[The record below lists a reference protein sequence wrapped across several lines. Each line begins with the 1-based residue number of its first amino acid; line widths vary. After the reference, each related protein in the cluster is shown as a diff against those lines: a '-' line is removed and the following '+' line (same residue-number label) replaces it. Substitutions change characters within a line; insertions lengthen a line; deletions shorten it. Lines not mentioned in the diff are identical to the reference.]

1 MLVIWGFFFT
11 LVFTSHLLQNK
22 TNNFMKNFTLLCM
35 ALFIAI
41 QSLQAQVDTCFS
53 PIITSPTFPGATS
66 ASLGCGPPPAVDFTA
81 YFNIAPSIS
90 TSTYGVTTIPYNP
103 VTTLGTAIPI
113 GTDDIWGSI
122 IPLPFSFCFYGNSY
136 TSLVIGSNGI
146 ITFDTT
152 LAGGYCAWSLGA
164 ALPTTSYGRASISG
178 VYHDID
184 PSVPGLPTKRIDYQ
198 TIGTAPC
205 RSFVIR
211 FVDIPYFSCTGLN
224 ANHQI
229 ILHEG
234 SNIVDVQVG
243 ASPIC
248 SGWNGGL
255 GIIGLQDYTR
265 TAATFPL
272 GYNRATF
279 SITTQAW
286 RFYPYDTTHIDSLRA
301 VLYSGSTPIDTVPAY
316 YSPFPIVRADF
327 TVTPVFPPSPQ
338 VYHAELIV
346 TIDTSASSGGSGTS
360 ICIGSG
366 STNRTNDFVISSGGS
381 VSVGTAVMN
390 PTCHGDTN
398 GMIMSFITAGVA
410 PFTYLWDRAG
420 ETTSDLTGVSAG
432 VYNLTVTDSS
442 GCSTTVTT
450 IVREPDLLQIQL
462 DSLKPVS
469 CYGINDAAVYITP
482 VGGNGGYTYSWDHG
496 FLTQDITGL
505 SADST
510 YCLTLHDS
518 LGCRT
523 DTCYHISPVT
533 QSIINF
539 FPTICAGEVYVV
551 GANSYSVTGVYNDT
565 TLNIYGCDSINIFH
579 LNVLP
584 VAAHSIVRSIC
595 DGQALN
601 VGSSIY
607 TSSGRYIDTLT
618 SYNGCDSVIT
628 TDLTVLLNST
638 HLINDSLCFGQ
649 SVRVGSN
656 VYNTSGVFY
665 DTLTN
670 ANGCDSVV
678 TTTLFIYPNHLT
690 LVVDSLCAGESF
702 MGNTIYNDT
711 VLNTSLPDVH
721 GCDSGI
727 VYNIHVYISQK
738 PFLGPDRNIIVGDS
752 VFIILD
758 VGVSFVWSTGATTS
772 QITAAPIVTTS
783 YWVSSTDSNG
793 CVASDTINVN
803 VRPIGDTLALPS
815 AFSPNSDGVND
826 YYYPLLMPGM
836 ILEDFT
842 IFNRWGATVYTGTA
856 SPGWDGNFMGS
867 PQPIG
872 NYVFYCRVS
881 VPDPLSPGSFI
892 TRYYN
897 GVVTLLR

>member
-1 MLVIWGFFFT
+1 
-11 LVFTSHLLQNK
+11 
-22 TNNFMKNFTLLCM
+22 MKNFTLFCI
-35 ALFIAI
+35 ALLVAI
-41 QSLQAQVDTCFS
+41 QSINAQIDTCFS
-53 PIITSPTFPGATS
+53 PVIISPTFPGASS
-66 ASLGCGPPPAVDFTA
+66 ASLGCGPPPAVNFTA
-81 YFNIAPSIS
+81 YFNIGSAIS
-90 TSTYGVTTIPYNP
+90 TSIYGVTTIPFNP
-103 VTTLGTAIPI
+103 VLSLGTAIPAA
-113 GTDDIWGSI
+113 TDDVWGSI
-122 IPLPFSFCFYGNSY
+122 IRIPFAFCYYGHSY

-146 ITFDTT
+146 VTFDTT
-152 LAGGYCAWSLGA
+152 YAFGSCPWSLTGGA
-164 ALPTTSYGRASISG
+164 VLPTSAYPRNSICG
-178 VYHDID
+178 VYHDIN
-184 PSVPGLPTKRIDYQ
+184 PAVSGPPTKRIDYQ
-198 TIGTAPC
+198 TIGSAPC
-205 RSFVIR
+205 RTFVIR
-211 FVDIPYFSCTGLN
+211 FVDIPYYGSCAGLL

-234 SNIVDVQVG
+234 SNIIDVQVG
-243 ASPIC
+243 SSPSC
-248 SGWNGGL
+248 SAWNGGL
-255 GIIGLQDYTR
+255 GIIGIQNETA

-272 GYNRATF
+272 GYNNSVF
-279 SITTQAW
+279 SITNQAW
-286 RFYPYDTTHIDSLRA
+286 RFYPYDTTHIDSLEA
-301 VLYSGSTPIDTVPAY
+301 VLYRDSTPIDTVAAY

-366 STNRTNDFVISSGGS
+366 STNRTNDFVLSSGGS

-390 PTCHGDTN
+390 PTCHGDAN
-398 GMIMSFITAGVA
+398 GMIMSFITSGVA

-420 ETTSDLTGVSAG
+420 EVTPDLMGVSAG
-432 VYNLTVTDSS
+432 IYNLTVTDSA
-442 GCSTTVTT
+442 GCSTIVT
-450 IVREPDLLQIQL
+450 IMVRDPDLLQIQL
-462 DSLKPVS
+462 DSLKSVS

-482 VGGNGGYTYSWDHG
+482 VGGNGGYTYAWDAG

-518 LGCRT
+518 LGCRA
-523 DTCYHISPVT
+523 DTCYYISPVT

-551 GANSYSVTGVYNDT
+551 GMHSYRATGVYNDT

-584 VAAHSIVRSIC
+584 VAAHSIVTSIC

-601 VGSSIY
+601 VGSSVY
-607 TSSGRYIDTLT
+607 TSSGHYIDTLT
-618 SYNGCDSVIT
+618 SYNGCDSVVT

-638 HLINDSLCFGQ
+638 HVINDSLCFGQ
-649 SVRVGSN
+649 SVHVGSN
-656 VYNTSGVFY
+656 VYNTTGVFY

-670 ANGCDSVV
+670 ANGCDSVI
-678 TTTLFIYPNHLT
+678 TTTLFIYPNHIT
-690 LVVDSLCAGESF
+690 LILDSLCAGESF
-702 MGNTIYNDT
+702 MGSTIYNDT
-711 VLNTSLPDVH
+711 VLNRSVPDVN

-727 VYNIHVYISQK
+727 VYNIHVYESQK

-752 VFIILD
+752 VFVISD

-793 CVASDTINVN
+793 CTTTDTIIVN

-815 AFSPNSDGVND
+815 AFSPNSDGLND

-842 IFNRWGATVYTGTA
+842 IFNRWGESVYSGIA

-881 VPDPLSPGSFI
+881 VPDPSSPGSFI

-897 GVVTLLR
+897 GIITLLR

>member
-1 MLVIWGFFFT
+1 
-11 LVFTSHLLQNK
+11 
-22 TNNFMKNFTLLCM
+22 
-35 ALFIAI
+35 
-41 QSLQAQVDTCFS
+41 
-53 PIITSPTFPGATS
+53 
-66 ASLGCGPPPAVDFTA
+66 
-81 YFNIAPSIS
+81 
-90 TSTYGVTTIPYNP
+90 
-103 VTTLGTAIPI
+103 
-113 GTDDIWGSI
+113 
-122 IPLPFSFCFYGNSY
+122 
-136 TSLVIGSNGI
+136 
-146 ITFDTT
+146 
-152 LAGGYCAWSLGA
+152 
-164 ALPTTSYGRASISG
+164 
-178 VYHDID
+178 
-184 PSVPGLPTKRIDYQ
+184 
-198 TIGTAPC
+198 
-205 RSFVIR
+205 
-211 FVDIPYFSCTGLN
+211 
-224 ANHQI
+224 
-229 ILHEG
+229 
-234 SNIVDVQVG
+234 
-243 ASPIC
+243 
-248 SGWNGGL
+248 
-255 GIIGLQDYTR
+255 
-265 TAATFPL
+265 
-272 GYNRATF
+272 
-279 SITTQAW
+279 
-286 RFYPYDTTHIDSLRA
+286 
-301 VLYSGSTPIDTVPAY
+301 
-316 YSPFPIVRADF
+316 
-327 TVTPVFPPSPQ
+327 
-338 VYHAELIV
+338 
-346 TIDTSASSGGSGTS
+346 
-360 ICIGSG
+360 
-366 STNRTNDFVISSGGS
+366 
-381 VSVGTAVMN
+381 MN
-390 PTCHGDTN
+390 PTCHGDAN
-398 GMIMSFITAGVA
+398 GMIMSFITSGVA

-420 ETTSDLTGVSAG
+420 ETTSDLMGVSAG
-432 VYNLTVTDSS
+432 IYNLTVTDSA
-442 GCSTTVTT
+442 GCSATVT
-450 IVREPDLLQIQL
+450 IMVRDPDLLQIQL

-518 LGCRT
+518 LGCRA

-551 GANSYSVTGVYNDT
+551 GVNSYSITGVYNDT
-565 TLNIYGCDSINIFH
+565 SLNIYGCDSINIFH

-584 VAAHSIVRSIC
+584 VAAHSIITSIC

-607 TSSGRYIDTLT
+607 TSSGHYIDTLT
-618 SYNGCDSVIT
+618 SYNGCDSVVT

-649 SVRVGSN
+649 SIHVGSN
-656 VYNTSGVFY
+656 VYNTSGVFH

-690 LVVDSLCAGESF
+690 LILDSLCAGESF
-702 MGNTIYNDT
+702 MGSIIYNDT
-711 VLNTSLPDVH
+711 VLNRSLPDVH

-727 VYNIHVYISQK
+727 VYNIHVYASQK

-752 VFIILD
+752 VFIISD
-758 VGVSFVWSTGATTS
+758 VGISFVWSTGATTS
-772 QITAAPIVTTS
+772 QITAAPTVTTS

-793 CVASDTINVN
+793 CVATDTIIVN

-836 ILEDFT
+836 IIEDFT